1 MTSQIFTMAE
11 AAAYFRKSRRW
22 FQSFLRDNPDCY
34 FMAGRSKLFDEAD
47 LQRIKSRLRDE
58 HLDRHRRQ
66 IRFASRRGQFGTRTS
81 GSALT
86 ELREPKRTLAV
97 KALREIERQIECN
110 QFAQPDEA
118 TLARFR
124 RASSKRQGILI
135 TPSPQYLVIEA
146 QYFFGD
152 FPERADDSE
161 P

>member
-86 ELREPKRTLAV
+86 ELRELV
-97 KALREIERQIECN
+97 NERS
-110 QFAQPDEA
+110 P
-118 TLARFR
+118 
-124 RASSKRQGILI
+124 SKR
-135 TPSPQYLVIEA
+135 
-146 QYFFGD
+146 
-152 FPERADDSE
+152 SE
-161 P
+161 KSNVKSNVTSLPNPTRRR